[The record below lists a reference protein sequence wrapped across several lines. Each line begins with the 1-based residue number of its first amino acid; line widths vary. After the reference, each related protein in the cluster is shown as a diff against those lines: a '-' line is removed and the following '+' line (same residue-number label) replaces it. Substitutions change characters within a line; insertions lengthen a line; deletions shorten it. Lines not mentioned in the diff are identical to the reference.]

1 MAFLC
6 FLSTPPS
13 PLFSIKKW
21 SHITSPF
28 ILNDTIICFMAF
40 LDVFSTKNGYQKNTK
55 KLGLNVMSHLLP
67 NNTVF
72 ERFCPQQF
80 PLPKVSGSVG
90 NPLQQYK
97 EIQRNQGGG
106 ERGAQVPNAVT
117 GDFKIPPFGQTM
129 VSLWPTSQG
138 QRAQATKPPDERR
151 MKSTGR
157 CQRVSE
163 PKNKIQTNILDSP
176 GEKHPPRPY
185 RVPRRCS
192 RIVHSDKLSAWPTSS
207 NLSVLQRT
215 SDSQDQSLFHL
226 SNHQDSRLGLVL
238 CWNCQKL
245 LLS

>member
-1 MAFLC
+1 
-6 FLSTPPS
+6 
-13 PLFSIKKW
+13 
-21 SHITSPF
+21 
-28 ILNDTIICFMAF
+28 
-40 LDVFSTKNGYQKNTK
+40 
-55 KLGLNVMSHLLP
+55 MSHFLP

-72 ERFCPQQF
+72 GRFCPQQF
-80 PLPKVSGSVG
+80 PLPKVSGSGG

-97 EIQRNQGGG
+97 KFKDI
-106 ERGAQVPNAVT
+106 RGWRGVQVPNAVT

-138 QRAQATKPPDERR
+138 QRVQATKPPDERR
-151 MKSTGR
+151 KKSTGR
-157 CQRVSE
+157 SQRVSE
-163 PKNKIQTNILDSP
+163 PKNKIQTNTLDSP
-176 GEKHPPRPY
+176 GEKHSPRPY

-226 SNHQDSRLGLVL
+226 SNHQGSRLGLVLLL

-245 LLS
+245 LLSSLS